1 MVLFFVFRGS
11 GPRGRTTPAP
21 GARAR
26 RSAVL
31 GIVAFVQ
38 VPLVYFSVTFVRT
51 LHQGLTFTG
60 PDSSIDE
67 GFVGPLLI
75 NLAAF
80 TLVYAAFLSY
90 RTRLARIEDELEEE
104 EAIADLELAG
114 VGITEP
120 KLRGAEADG

>member
-1 MVLFFVFRGS
+1 
-11 GPRGRTTPAP
+11 
-21 GARAR
+21 
-26 RSAVL
+26 
-31 GIVAFVQ
+31 
-38 VPLVYFSVTFVRT
+38 VRT